1 MYKYTTLSG
10 RTRAR
15 APHNPFASPH
25 SPYSQ
30 HHVFTGFP
38 CLDQVSNCLRAVN
51 STYIATTVRNNL
63 TSGGY
68 SSKYKDT
75 ACVLITHFL
84 HQQLAVWTVL
94 AWTFMGL

>member
-1 MYKYTTLSG
+1 MYKYTALSG

-15 APHNPFASPH
+15 TPHNPFAPPH
-25 SPYSQ
+25 FPSS
-30 HHVFTGFP
+30 HVFTGLSFQ
-38 CLDQVSNCLRAVN
+38 DQVSNCLRAVN